1 MRAETNHRWDRVG
14 TLRMHARA
22 LGSPSASPLVL
33 VHGLGISG
41 RYMVPLMRLL
51 ADEHYVLA
59 PDLPGIGA
67 SDRPRAPLD
76 VAGLADALAAWTRV
90 VGLRRPALLGHSL
103 GCQVVAHVA
112 DRHPDR
118 VSRLVLAGPGR
129 DPAAASPVR
138 QALRLLADVP
148 REAPSLI
155 PLAAFD
161 YLRAGPWR
169 MWRTLRA
176 SLDTDAA
183 DRLRRIPHPALVVR
197 GGRDPIASPEWARA
211 IADLL
216 PDGTAVTIGG
226 APHAVNYTTPRALA
240 EAVRPFLAD
249 GRRGRP
255 GRAAPW

>member
-1 MRAETNHRWDRVG
+1 MTAEITHRWDRVG

-22 LGSPSASPLVL
+22 LGPPSAPPLVL

-51 ADEHYVLA
+51 ADDHHVLA

-76 VAGLADALAAWTRV
+76 VAGLADALAAWSRV
-90 VGLRRPALLGHSL
+90 VGLGPAALLGHSL
-103 GCQVVAHVA
+103 GCQVVAHAA
-112 DRHPDR
+112 DRYPGR
-118 VSRLVLAGPGR
+118 VTRLVLAGPGR
-129 DPAAASPVR
+129 DPAARSPVR

-148 REAPSLI
+148 GEAPSLV

-183 DRLRRIPHPALVVR
+183 DRLRRIPHPTLVVR
-197 GGRDPIASPEWARA
+197 GGRDPIASPEWART

-226 APHAVNYTTPRALA
+226 APHAVNYTTPDALA
-240 EAVRPFLAD
+240 QVVRPFLA
-249 GRRGRP
+249 G
-255 GRAAPW
+255 APR